1 MKKAKL
7 SKNLIITIIIV
18 IVMIFLV
25 VGSLHLRNSSKSTN
39 DSAINDSISIVDEFI
54 SAPMKWF
61 SNTTNTIKDLFNT
74 YDENQQLK
82 KKINQYTSLEAQNEA
97 YKEENNSLKEQLK
110 MNKTLTNY
118 EIITSS
124 VINRTPNNW
133 DDLLIIDSG
142 KNQGVEKGMPVMG
155 DKGLIGRIIQAN
167 DNTSKVQLLTSTTKE
182 KSQFPVMIQNG
193 KKSINGLIT
202 GYSKEKDAYIMTI
215 SNTNNL
221 KNDDIKKDSK
231 VITSG
236 LGGNSPK
243 GLYVGSVMEVKNGES
258 GLDKKVYI
266 KSANNLYDI
275 NVVTVVKRLVE

>member
-18 IVMIFLV
+18 ILMIFLV

-110 MNKTLTNY
+110 MNQTLTNY

-202 GYSKEKDAYIMTI
+202 GYSKEEDAYIMTI

>member
-110 MNKTLTNY
+110 MNQTLTNY

-202 GYSKEKDAYIMTI
+202 GYSKEEDAYIMTI